1 MRVWRVAK
9 DRLLNDKAGES
20 GWLIGVDSSVVDA
33 IVASHT
39 SQKHQKQFYSLENPL
54 DILPEGFKVIGI
66 YRSAS
71 NSHAEADGI
80 SSSITSTSSRAMDT
94 SSTRNSEQV
103 MCVIDRE
110 EKSLGFFL
118 DGKAI
123 DYTEETKCPLN
134 NYIGIRTCV
143 TRRIKSTS
151 FNSEINK
158 YAAEFAHSEFMYIVD
173 HNQQKVLQQGED
185 NEEGEEEEG
194 ILLSSEENWK
204 SFLVKM
210 KAMTPITATNA
221 LGRGGFGDARGDVL
235 RLVGVEL
242 ATVNSAARTCSAHRN
257 DEPHAAAES
266 SAGSTKA
273 AAPTLSLVNDD
284 GIVYSDDIK
293 TAESL
298 LLLPA
303 AQTICIQVDS
313 VAIVNITEST
323 FKEAM
328 QLLISKVQSQLSKIK
343 QRWDNDYSASHTTS
357 KYAVACTTA
366 LSSAKTQAASLSS
379 SSSSSSYLHR

>member
-118 DGKAI
+118 DGKAVC
-123 DYTEETKCPLN
+123 K
-134 NYIGIRTCV
+134 
-143 TRRIKSTS
+143 
-151 FNSEINK
+151 F
-158 YAAEFAHSEFMYIVD
+158 
-173 HNQQKVLQQGED
+173 ED
-185 NEEGEEEEG
+185 ISNV
-194 ILLSSEENWK
+194 
-204 SFLVKM
+204 F
-210 KAMTPITATNA
+210 
-221 LGRGGFGDARGDVL
+221 
-235 RLVGVEL
+235 
-242 ATVNSAARTCSAHRN
+242 SAATMHPYQYTHTGKYVCRSI
-257 DEPHAAAES
+257 
-266 SAGSTKA
+266 
-273 AAPTLSLVNDD
+273 TLKKPNVL
-284 GIVYSDDIK
+284 
-293 TAESL
+293 
-298 LLLPA
+298 
-303 AQTICIQVDS
+303 
-313 VAIVNITEST
+313 
-323 FKEAM
+323 
-328 QLLISKVQSQLSKIK
+328 
-343 QRWDNDYSASHTTS
+343 
-357 KYAVACTTA
+357 
-366 LSSAKTQAASLSS
+366 
-379 SSSSSSYLHR
+379 